1 MIKKFMTFDSTKKI
15 YIQINDKGH
24 LLFCL
29 KPAGSVSA
37 EGQQASAALP
47 ELTPKEHR

>member
-1 MIKKFMTFDSTKKI
+1 MTFDSTKKI

-29 KPAGSVSA
+29 KRAGSMSA
-37 EGQQASAALP
+37 EGLRLWAASL
-47 ELTPKEHR
+47 